1 MVVGPFGPNN
11 LNQKGR
17 ATPNPSPKSAVPKG
31 LSQAKWP
38 VHIAQKAAC
47 AYAPDMDVS
56 VEINCELCGSA
67 NYSLPDGEADSGTLV
82 CNDCGAD
89 QGTLGEL
96 KAALAALVLDHSAE
110 AQRRRLETLRGTA
123 SGT

>member
-1 MVVGPFGPNN
+1 
-11 LNQKGR
+11 
-17 ATPNPSPKSAVPKG
+17 
-31 LSQAKWP
+31 
-38 VHIAQKAAC
+38 
-47 AYAPDMDVS
+47 MDVS

-67 NYSLPDGEADSGTLV
+67 NYSLPDRDTDSATLH

-96 KAALAALVLDHSAE
+96 KAALAALVVDHSAE
-110 AQRRRLETLRGTA
+110 VQRQRLEALRGTG